1 MHSRTSQLNYMGGA
15 GSPPPPTKEDFIT
28 NTQNLENFLYNSVTD
43 QLCKGIPPGH
53 FLPLGRVKGAK
64 KLLCRARKI
73 IGAHRDWQR
82 DGNGFLFQGNIRLPF
97 CVVWGPIF
105 AVHADGHLVTRLRI
119 ALLQYDA
126 DDHVEAFA
134 VDVVN
139 VSAQLA
145 RWLYLD
151 QQEASALTAMA
162 KVGLELFSNN
172 EYLLEIM
179 PADMV
184 PTRSQAKR
192 FSILHDERKFLDV
205 LPSLG
210 QSGRELVLTGIL
222 NQLSPFLP
230 SKYRPCLLVN
240 LVGCGRE
247 LSAVRS
253 ILGAVNFSSY
263 LSGEGTAPP
272 IIPPSGNA
280 FPSGNANLSLYQAV
294 GQKIPFLTALE
305 LAERHRGHSSTAVCP
320 FSSVPILLTD
330 SHCLRGYVWNIEFR
344 EPLPGLTDTQFD
356 RLRAAASLILRKPR
370 PLLKRILST
379 VAAAE
384 HRPDAYRTT
393 EVMRW
398 RQTIVSA
405 ILPALFPSAH
415 LLDQAMALFLSDAER
430 AAQQAELHKAQLQ
443 KALRLLD
450 DPATY
455 GDGGIVPIP
464 QSCVEADKHLKSAFA
479 FYYQPS
485 SSRTNRTGPFLC
497 FTDES
502 LLRLLQQNSIPG
514 TLLEEIINALRASGR
529 LKDRTE
535 TIQFKSGKSCRYIK
549 LDVGQISGLLTPS
562 QTSR

>member
-1 MHSRTSQLNYMGGA
+1 M
-15 GSPPPPTKEDFIT
+15 

-64 KLLCRARKI
+64 KLLRRARKI
-73 IGAHRDWQR
+73 VGVHRDWQK
-82 DGNGFLFQGNIRLPF
+82 DGSGFLFQGNTRLPF
-97 CVVWGPIF
+97 CAVWGPVF
-105 AVHADGHLVTRLRI
+105 AVQLDGNLVTRLRTI
-119 ALLQYDA
+119 LVQYDVDA
-126 DDHVEAFA
+126 QVEAFA
-134 VDVVN
+134 VEVAKG
-139 VSAQLA
+139 STQLA
-145 RWLYLD
+145 RWLCLD
-151 QQEASALTAMA
+151 QQETSAPTTMA
-162 KVGLELFSNN
+162 KVGSELFSNL

-184 PTRSQAKR
+184 PTKAQAGY
-192 FSILHDERKFLDV
+192 FPTLYSGQQILDV
-205 LPSLG
+205 LAALG
-210 QSGRELVLTGIL
+210 QTGRELVLTGIL

-230 SKYRPCLLVN
+230 SEYRPCLLVN
-240 LVGCGRE
+240 LVDCIRE
-247 LSAVRS
+247 LPAVRG
-253 ILGAVNFSSY
+253 ILGAINFSTFPS
-263 LSGEGTAPP
+263 SEGTAPP
-272 IIPPSGNA
+272 IASLSGDSYPPGN
-280 FPSGNANLSLYQAV
+280 NAHLMLYQV
-294 GQKIPFLTALE
+294 GRRNPLLTALE
-305 LAERHRGHSSTAVCP
+305 RAELSRGRSGTSACP

-330 SHCLRGYVWNIEFR
+330 SHCLRGYVWSIEFR

-370 PLLKRILST
+370 PLLRRILSA
-379 VAAAE
+379 VEDAE

-398 RQTIVSA
+398 RQTMVSA

-415 LLDQAMALFLSDAER
+415 FLDQAMALFLSDAER
-430 AAQQAELHKAQLQ
+430 AAQQAELHRAQLQ
-443 KALRLLD
+443 EALRLLD

-464 QSCVEADKHLKSAFA
+464 QSCAEADKHLKSAFA

-535 TIQFKSGKSCRYIK
+535 TIQFKTGKSCRYIK
-549 LDVGQISGLLTPS
+549 LDVGQIPGLLTPS
-562 QTSR
+562 QNSH